1 MMGIPLSTTSGPAC
15 HSHSFVP
22 AARLGPIHIDENLS
36 VPLSITSTTH
46 PAWSAWRR
54 AGGFPNGRFP
64 DEQRIHRKRLALAF
78 RGGRCLH
85 HFVIGNE
92 HPFQAGVAPLRP
104 GSCRAGRGIFLLGL
118 VWLLAPVVDA
128 NPFARIPPRAKTAD
142 IPGDSQVPGFPTTP
156 GRLTQGYFN
165 AFMQAEADAPS
176 EDRMLH
182 AFKHPDMGPVIVTF
196 LPRYFSP
203 RLVEPTRRLARSPDP
218 AVQAGA
224 ISGLI
229 SLWDSE
235 PSTRVFIRGLLRAGN
250 PAVRGRAAEYLCWCG
265 IPEDYPFLTKSAA
278 VERDVHARAAMVEA
292 AAAIKRRAA
301 VFGAGD
307 AAALTAGGSPAATYQ
322 CLAEVL
328 AANPTGAT
336 RQAVIARLRGIEGFE
351 PVTRFN
357 DRLDHGERGSALLGL
372 HRLVAG
378 YPESAAVPA
387 DSRQDLPT
395 TLPATRTLVPPV
407 RDYFDAN
414 RKSYG
419 ILIKTEAGNP
429 FSGKYH
435 VGDDA
440 AWQKDHETVV
450 AIGDGIVRQVDLGR
464 KSWGGLVIVEHADAA
479 GGRFCSLYGHLGPL
493 VCVHP
498 GQAVRQGQKLGV
510 VGISYSHANG
520 GYLSHLHFGIHRS
533 AFLLPDRVG
542 AKVELPGLPGE
553 TLPATVTAVHEET
566 VDARFADGQV
576 RPVARRANWTGGYLQ
591 PDEFNSK
598 GHAWVDPQGFI
609 QRFKGSID

>member
-1 MMGIPLSTTSGPAC
+1 M
-15 HSHSFVP
+15 
-22 AARLGPIHIDENLS
+22 
-36 VPLSITSTTH
+36 
-46 PAWSAWRR
+46 
-54 AGGFPNGRFP
+54 
-64 DEQRIHRKRLALAF
+64 
-78 RGGRCLH
+78 CLDGV
-85 HFVIGNE
+85 VIGSQQ
-92 HPFQAGVAPLRP
+92 PSQAGAAPGRP
-104 GSCRAGRGIFLLGL
+104 GPRCAGRAAILLGL
-118 VWLLAPVVDA
+118 FGLLALPVDA
-128 NPFARIPPRAKTAD
+128 NPFARMPPRTKQAD
-142 IPGDSQVPGFPTTP
+142 IPGDSHVPGFPTTP
-156 GRLTQGYFN
+156 GRLTQGYFT

-203 RLVEPTRRLARSPDP
+203 RLVEPARRLARNPDP

-224 ISGLI
+224 IGGLI
-229 SLWDSE
+229 SLWDNP
-235 PSTRVFIRGLLRAGN
+235 PSTRVFVRGLLRAGN

-265 IPEDYPFLTKSAA
+265 IPEDYAFLAKAA
-278 VERDVHARAAMVEA
+278 ATERDVHASAAMVEA
-292 AAAIKRRAA
+292 AAAIKRRAS

-307 AAALTAGGSPAATYQ
+307 AVPLPRGGAPAAIYQ
-322 CLAEVL
+322 HLAETL
-328 AANPTGAT
+328 AASPTGGT
-336 RQAVIARLRGIEGFE
+336 RQEVIARIRGVEVCE

-357 DRLDHGERGSALLGL
+357 DRLDQGERGAALLAL
-372 HRLVAG
+372 HRRLAG
-378 YPESAAVPA
+378 YPETAAAPA
-387 DSRQDLPT
+387 ETRRESPAA
-395 TLPATRTLVPPV
+395 TLPAARTLVPPV
-407 RDYFDAN
+407 RDFFDPS
-414 RKSYG
+414 RRSYG
-419 ILIKTEAGNP
+419 ILIKSEPVNP

-435 VGDDA
+435 VGDDV

-450 AIGDGIVRQVDLGR
+450 AIGDGIVRLVDLGR

-498 GQAVRQGQKLGV
+498 GQTVRQGQKLGA

-542 AKVELPGLPGE
+542 ATVELPGLPGE
-553 TLPATVTAVHEET
+553 TFPATVTAVHEET
-566 VDARFADGQV
+566 VDARFADGRV

-598 GHAWVDPQGFI
+598 NHAWVDPQEFLR
-609 QRFKGSID
+609 RFKGSID